1 MSADARTTD
10 FLSLLYG
17 VAHRCGLD
25 PSQLSTTEA
34 AALAEHLT
42 VAARK
47 AWRHYD
53 WPDTITLE
61 ERLVKPEY
69 ASGTTYASGTQ
80 VYDPDTVRYYQSAQ
94 GSNTGHAVTDT
105 AWWTALDPFALT
117 LALIVAS
124 DEPMAEVFGVWDRDP
139 DLDGTSETERAALP
153 VGYRLS
159 GTTLILDP
167 GSPNSV
173 WVRFRRPSPRFTT
186 TAWDATLTYA
196 AGDLIYYTDRH
207 CYQVLAAT
215 EAGEDPGDTPAKFRV
230 QDLPVIFEDAVKRY
244 AKAEW
249 LSAEGMD
256 EKALAQSSQA
266 TADLDD
272 ATALLSDQ
280 QGQSRRYAVATR
292 TSAARQFQPRR
303 IAS

>member
-25 PSQLSTTEA
+25 PSILSTSEA

-47 AWRHYD
+47 VWRHYD

-61 ERLVKPEY
+61 ERLVRPEY
-69 ASGTTYASGTQ
+69 ATGA
-80 VYDPDTVRYYQSAQ
+80 YYQSAQ
-94 GSNTGHAVTDT
+94 NSNTGHAVTDAT
-105 AWWTALDPFALT
+105 WWTELDPFALSLT
-117 LALIVAS
+117 LAVAG
-124 DEPMAEVFGVWDRDP
+124 DEPMSEIFGVWDRDP
-139 DLDGTSETERAALP
+139 DLDATNETERGALP
-153 VGYRLS
+153 VGFRLT

-167 GSPNSV
+167 GAPNSV

-186 TAWDATLTYA
+186 TAWDAALTYA
-196 AGDLIYYTDRH
+196 AGDVIYYTDRH

-215 EAGEDPGDTPAKFRV
+215 TAGQDPTDTPSKFRV

-249 LSAEGMD
+249 LSSEGQD
-256 EKALAQSSQA
+256 EKALAQASQA
-266 TADLDD
+266 TSDLDD
-272 ATALLSDQ
+272 ATATLSDQ
-280 QGQSRRYAVATR
+280 QGQTRRYAVATR
-292 TSAARQFQPRR
+292 SRVTRQFQPRR
-303 IAS
+303 IAR